1 MRKIIILLMSLMSWT
16 VTLYG
21 QPRREN
27 KGANTYNTK
36 SLRDK
41 SDFCFSK
48 VYCPVCGKCLY
59 AEFPPNKHGNEN
71 EKYWTFD
78 YVCKEHGK
86 VVSIPFYE
94 NPPYLKTPD
103 KRYKKRTNA
112 NKINSKYSVHEV
124 KNNCYRKDSI
134 KTDDGVIYTIT
145 NLCKNTLYF
154 YIESLNICCILNHQK
169 TSSPIK
175 TNPPIIL
182 KLTHNEKVWQNW
194 VPSGTRVIE

>member
-1 MRKIIILLMSLMSWT
+1 MRKIIILLMFLIVGAGT
-16 VTLYG
+16 IYG
-21 QPRREN
+21 QVRKEHKNKREN
-27 KGANTYNTK
+27 SAQ

-41 SDFCFSK
+41 YETCFSE
-48 VYCPVCGKCLY
+48 VYCPICGKCIY
-59 AEFPPNKHGNEN
+59 SGGIPNTHGNKSD
-71 EKYWTFD
+71 KYWTYD

-86 VVSIPFYE
+86 VVSIPFWE
-94 NPPYLKTPD
+94 TD

-124 KNNCYRKDSI
+124 KSSCFRKDSI
-134 KTDDGVIYTIT
+134 KTNDGVIYYTIT

-175 TNPPIIL
+175 TNSPIIL

-194 VPSGTRVIE
+194 VPSGTPIID

>member
-1 MRKIIILLMSLMSWT
+1 MFLIVGAGTI
-16 VTLYG
+16 YG
-21 QPRREN
+21 QVRKEHKNKREN
-27 KGANTYNTK
+27 SAQ

-41 SDFCFSK
+41 YETCFSE

-124 KNNCYRKDSI
+124 KSSCFRKDSI
-134 KTDDGVIYTIT
+134 KTNDGVIYYTIT

-175 TNPPIIL
+175 TNSPIIL

-194 VPSGTRVIE
+194 VPSGTPIID